1 MKLCL
6 LIPIYLIS
14 FATLASDDA
23 NHNAIAKTLKK
34 SIVKKVSKANGLEGF
49 CDVYIYMRHQGKS
62 AFVTRV
68 KTNGDRKICK
78 LSRHNV
84 KIGRKFTYDNPE
96 KIIRLHITP

>member
-6 LIPIYLIS
+6 LIPIFLIS
-14 FATLASDDA
+14 FSTLASDDA
-23 NHNAIAKTLKK
+23 DHNAIAQKLKK
-34 SIVKKVSKANGLEGF
+34 SIVKKVSNVDGLEGF

-62 AFVTRV
+62 AFVTKV
-68 KTNGDRKICK
+68 KTNGDRQICK

-84 KIGRKFTYDNPE
+84 KIGRKFTYDHPE